1 MTITVSTM
9 DMRERLGDILNRVEL
24 RNDEYVIQRKGK
36 PMAALVPVARLR
48 QMQEAARALIL
59 SELARASAAISQSAA
74 DKLANEAKHRSR
86 KGRR

>member
-48 QMQEAARALIL
+48 QMQEAARALVL
-59 SELARASAAISQSAA
+59 SELSRPSAPISQSAA
-74 DKLANEAKHRSR
+74 DALANEAKHHSR
-86 KGRR
+86 KGRP